1 MAQVTGVEVAQ
12 HKSLAPATPV
22 TAPYVLQVNR
32 RPVRTKPIPCVER
45 PLVRTGQEKIQRGAH
60 EGVWCAQKRPR
71 AHGARNTEHRA
82 QSTEHRTQNTE
93 HRARN
98 TGHETRNTKHGTQ
111 STGHETRD
119 TKHGTRNTEHGAR
132 DRKMLPPLYGKL
144 LGYVIVKQA
153 PPSEKER
160 L

>member
-60 EGVWCAQKRPR
+60 RNGRVRTEHETQ
-71 AHGARNTEHRA
+71 NTEHRA
-82 QSTEHRTQNTE
+82 QNTEHRTQNTE
-93 HRARN
+93 HETRD
-98 TGHETRNTKHGTQ
+98 TKHETRNTEHRA
-111 STGHETRD
+111 RD